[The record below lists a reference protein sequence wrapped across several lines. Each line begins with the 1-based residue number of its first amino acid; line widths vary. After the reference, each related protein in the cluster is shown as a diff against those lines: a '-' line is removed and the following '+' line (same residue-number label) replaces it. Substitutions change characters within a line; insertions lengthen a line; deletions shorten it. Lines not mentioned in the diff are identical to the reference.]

1 VVDDI
6 LLLKSGIMQFQIK
19 DEKGRVIIDSSKGK
33 TQGIPFPG
41 FNTVQELIQAA
52 EMAAKFYNV
61 HKSNIKYS

>member
-1 VVDDI
+1 
-6 LLLKSGIMQFQIK
+6 MHFQIK
-19 DEKGRVIIDSSKGK
+19 DEKGRVIIDSSKGT

-41 FNTVQELIQAA
+41 FTSVQEMVQAA